1 MMDTIYD
8 LIIIGSGPAGLSAAV
23 YAQRA
28 KLSTLI
34 IEKTGVSGGQIL
46 NTSEVDNYLGLPG
59 IGGYDLGIRMRE
71 HVDALEG
78 QFVTGSVLS
87 ITLDGNEKIIRLE
100 DGNSYRAKAIIIAA
114 GASHRMLNIPGEET
128 FRGQGVSYCAT
139 CDGAFFRNQI
149 TAVIGGGDVAV
160 EDALFLARLCKQ
172 VYVIH
177 RRNEFRAAKVLGE
190 RLEALEN
197 VTILWDSTAVSIN
210 GTDTVES
217 LSVQSVKTN
226 ETKDYPVSGVFIA
239 VGMVPNS
246 SAYKGVVDMD
256 ASGYI
261 IANETGI
268 TSTPGI
274 FAAGD
279 IRTKQLRQVISA
291 AGDGANAVYS
301 VQQYLTHL

>member
-1 MMDTIYD
+1 MMDIVYD

-28 KLSTLI
+28 RLTTLI

-59 IGGYDLGIRMRE
+59 IGGYDLGIRMRD

-78 QFVTGSVLS
+78 QFITGTVLS
-87 ITLDGNEKIIRLE
+87 ITLDSDEKLILLE

-114 GASHRMLNIPGEET
+114 GASHRKLNIPGEET

-139 CDGAFFRNQI
+139 CDGAFFRNQVV
-149 TAVIGGGDVAV
+149 AVIGGGDVAV
-160 EDALFLARLCKQ
+160 EDALFLSRLCKQ

-177 RRNEFRAAKVLGE
+177 RRDELRAAKVLGE
-190 RLEALEN
+190 KLVSLEN
-197 VTILWDSTAVSIN
+197 VSVVWNSTAISIN
-210 GTDTVES
+210 GSDAVKSLTV
-217 LSVQSVKTN
+217 QNVKSN
-226 ETKDYPVSGVFIA
+226 DSRDYPVDGVFIA

-246 SAYKGVVDMD
+246 AVYKGLVDMD
-256 ASGYI
+256 DAGYI
-261 IANETGI
+261 IANETGV

-291 AGDGANAVYS
+291 AADGANAVYS
-301 VQQYLTHL
+301 VQQYLAHL